1 MADTPNFPDC
11 NPVLFLSPSNKLFLF
26 WMVIKSNRWEESILK
41 YKRSSAF
48 NKQGAPQWEWQD
60 IILLKPGNKFKDIT
74 QSKFEELPDRGL
86 GWAEYAP
93 LYENDCS
100 GSRG

>member
-48 NKQGAPQWEWQD
+48 NKQGAPN
-60 IILLKPGNKFKDIT
+60 GNGKI
-74 QSKFEELPDRGL
+74 
-86 GWAEYAP
+86 
-93 LYENDCS
+93 
-100 GSRG
+100 